1 MGRLDRFR
9 RKSKKEEQKTTVT
22 TPTAISKLEELC
34 GADKE
39 TCAAL
44 YNAMML
50 DPKKCDMTMKDAAEN
65 AKKFEKERDYVKAGV
80 LYRIAGGLAI
90 YEGNAK
96 KVIEYFSEA
105 ERLQPKEK
113 FPILKNPEKAVDK
126 AQEYYKT
133 YMHA

>member
-9 RKSKKEEQKTTVT
+9 RKSKREEQKATVT

-34 GADKE
+34 GSDKE
-39 TCAAL
+39 TCTVL

-65 AKKFEKERDYVKAGV
+65 AKKFEKDRDYVKAGV

-90 YEGNAK
+90 YEGNSK
-96 KVIEYFSEA
+96 KVVEYFSEA

-113 FPILKNPEKAVDK
+113 FPILRNPEKAVDK